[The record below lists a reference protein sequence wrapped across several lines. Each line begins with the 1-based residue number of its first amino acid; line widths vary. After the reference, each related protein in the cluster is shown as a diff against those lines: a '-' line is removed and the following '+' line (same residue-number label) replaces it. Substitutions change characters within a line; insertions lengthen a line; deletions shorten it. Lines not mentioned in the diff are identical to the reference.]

1 MLSTIK
7 AYFCAIMLKTKILLV
22 LFVVVSAF
30 SSCKKDNYDPVK
42 QAATDEA
49 LIKDFITKNSIVAV
63 RHESGIY
70 YQIITPGSGPE
81 VSVTNTVL
89 VNYEGRLL
97 NGTLF
102 DKGNQISFPLSGV
115 IVGWQIGIPR
125 IKKGGRIRLIIPSVL
140 AYGNE
145 SPSSDIPK
153 NSVLDFTV
161 DLLNAQ

>member
-1 MLSTIK
+1 
-7 AYFCAIMLKTKILLV
+7 MLKTKILLV

-30 SSCKKDNYDPVK
+30 SSCKKDNYDSEK

-70 YQIITPGSGPE
+70 YQVIAPGSGPT
-81 VSVTNTVL
+81 VSVANTVY

-102 DKGNQISFPLSGV
+102 DKANQINFPLSGV
-115 IVGWQIGIPR
+115 ILGWQIGIPL
-125 IKKGGRIRLIIPSVL
+125 IKKGGKIRLIIPSGL

-145 SPSSDIPK
+145 KPQGSNIPK

-161 DLLNAQ
+161 DLINAL